1 MDMVVTMVVGP
12 PAEQTGRTSAGGT
25 MSTPDSDTR
34 RVTKGRVTVW
44 AVLCLIPVIAVFVLQ
59 WLPIL
64 NGPHLFLGLPTIL
77 WWTCVPG
84 SLLVTGILLIIE
96 KTRPDLERQGHLD
109 DLALEEAERLE
120 SAKVGDRPEV
130 QAHPDNG
137 REG

>member
-1 MDMVVTMVVGP
+1 MDVVVIMVVGP
-12 PAEQTGRTSAGGT
+12 LAEQTGRTSAGGT

-44 AVLCLIPVIAVFVLQ
+44 AVLCLIPVIAAFVLQ

-109 DLALEEAERLE
+109 DLALEEAESLE

>member
-1 MDMVVTMVVGP
+1 
-12 PAEQTGRTSAGGT
+12 
-25 MSTPDSDTR
+25 MSTLDSDTR

-44 AVLCLIPVIAVFVLQ
+44 AILCLIPVIAAFVLQ

-120 SAKVGDRPEV
+120 SAQVGDRPEV
-130 QAHPDNG
+130 QARPDNG

>member
-1 MDMVVTMVVGP
+1 MDVVVTMVVGP

-44 AVLCLIPVIAVFVLQ
+44 AVLCLIPVIAAFVLQ